1 MKNTI
6 VESSTRRSQ
15 RDYTLAFKL
24 EVISLVESGECTYKE
39 AQLRFGIQGKSTVL
53 VWLRKYGTLD
63 WKIPIVMS
71 SPESK
76 IKELEAK
83 LQNLEKEL
91 KEERLKR
98 EMSDTILEVAE
109 EQFGI
114 AIRKK
119 YSPKQL
125 KDLSRKKK

>member
-1 MKNTI
+1 M
-6 VESSTRRSQ
+6 S
-15 RDYTLAFKL
+15 FKL
-24 EVISLVESGECTYKE
+24 QIVQSIELGEMSARE
-39 AQLRFGIQGKSTVL
+39 ARLKYGIQGDSTV
-53 VWLRKYGTLD
+53 VKWLRKYGTLD
-63 WKIPIVMS
+63 WKIPITMN

-83 LQNLEKEL
+83 LQKLEKEL

-98 EMSDTILEVAE
+98 EMADTILEVAE

-119 YSPKQL
+119 FSPKQL
-125 KDLSRKKK
+125 NDLSQKKK

>member
-1 MKNTI
+1 MNKTQEEI
-6 VESSTRRSQ
+6 RLRRSQ

-24 EVISLVESGECTYKE
+24 EVISLIESGQCTYKE
-39 AQLRFGIQGKSTVL
+39 AQRRFGIQGKSTVL
-53 VWLRKYGTLD
+53 NWLRKYGTLD
-63 WKIPIVMS
+63 WKIPIVMN

-83 LQNLEKEL
+83 LQKLEKEL

-98 EMSDTILEVAE
+98 EMADTILEVAE

-119 YSPKQL
+119 FSPKQL
-125 KDLSRKKK
+125 NDLSRKKK

>member
-1 MKNTI
+1 
-6 VESSTRRSQ
+6 
-15 RDYTLAFKL
+15 
-24 EVISLVESGECTYKE
+24 
-39 AQLRFGIQGKSTVL
+39 
-53 VWLRKYGTLD
+53 
-63 WKIPIVMS
+63 
-71 SPESK
+71 
-76 IKELEAK
+76 
-83 LQNLEKEL
+83 L

>member
-1 MKNTI
+1 MN
-6 VESSTRRSQ
+6 
-15 RDYTLAFKL
+15 
-24 EVISLVESGECTYKE
+24 
-39 AQLRFGIQGKSTVL
+39 
-53 VWLRKYGTLD
+53 
-63 WKIPIVMS
+63 

-83 LQNLEKEL
+83 LQKLEKEL

-98 EMSDTILEVAE
+98 EMADTILEVAE

-119 YSPKQL
+119 FLPKQL
-125 KDLSRKKK
+125 NDLSQKKK

>member
-1 MKNTI
+1 MNRTSENI
-6 VESSTRRSQ
+6 GLRRSQ

-24 EVISLVESGECTYKE
+24 EVISLVESGQCTYKE
-39 AQLRFGIQGKSTVL
+39 AQNRFGIQGRSTVL
-53 VWLRKYGTLD
+53 VWLRKHGTLD
-63 WKIPIVMS
+63 WKIPVVMN

-83 LQNLEKEL
+83 LQKLEKEL

-98 EMSDTILEVAE
+98 EMADTILEVAE

-119 YSPKQL
+119 FSPMQL
-125 KDLSRKKK
+125 NDLSRKKK

>member
-1 MKNTI
+1 MIKNI
-6 VESSTRRSQ
+6 ERSRHRRSQ
-15 RDYTLAFKL
+15 RDYSLAFKL
-24 EVISLVESGECTYKE
+24 EVISLVESGQCTYKE
-39 AQLRFGIQGKSTVL
+39 AQRRFGIQGKSTVL
-53 VWLRKYGTLD
+53 VWLRKHGTLD
-63 WKIPIVMS
+63 WKIPITMN

-83 LQNLEKEL
+83 LQKLEKEL

-98 EMSDTILEVAE
+98 EMADTILEVAE

-119 YSPKQL
+119 FSPKQL
-125 KDLSRKKK
+125 NDLSQKKK

>member
-1 MKNTI
+1 MKNI
-6 VESSTRRSQ
+6 LEPSRVRRSQ

-24 EVISLVESGECTYKE
+24 EVISLVESGQCTYKE
-39 AQLRFGIQGKSTVL
+39 AQRRYGIQGKSTVL

-76 IKELEAK
+76 IKELETK
-83 LQNLEKEL
+83 LQKLAQEL

-125 KDLSRKKK
+125 KDLSRKKR

>member
-6 VESSTRRSQ
+6 EESRARRSQ

-24 EVISLVESGECTYKE
+24 EVISLVESGHCTYKE
-39 AQLRFGIQGKSTVL
+39 AQRRYGIQGKSTVL

-76 IKELEAK
+76 IKELEVK
-83 LQNLEKEL
+83 LQKLEQEL